1 LCVFKVLKLIH
12 MAAGASFVEHKGKMI
27 YYVDY
32 SNIKTNEAFLATI
45 KQTNAFREK
54 VRAEGKHDLLMLVD
68 LTGSFVYGD
77 VLEEIKKAGK
87 ITKELTAREAVVGI
101 TGGKKILLRIVQ
113 TITQMNLRVFDTIEE
128 AKDWLV
134 SA

>member
-1 LCVFKVLKLIH
+1 
-12 MAAGASFVEHKGKMI
+12 MALGARFIEHKGKLI

-32 SNIKTNEAFLATI
+32 SNIKTNEEFLHVI
-45 KQTNAFREK
+45 RQSNAFRE
-54 VRAEGKHDLLMLVD
+54 RARNEGKRDLLMLVD
-68 LTGSFVYGD
+68 LTGSFVYGE

-87 ITKELTAREAVVGI
+87 ITKEITAREAVVGI
-101 TGGKKILLRIVQ
+101 TGGKRILLKIVQ
-113 TITQMNLRVFDTIEE
+113 SITNMNLHVFDTVEE

>member
-1 LCVFKVLKLIH
+1 MVQ
-12 MAAGASFVEHKGKMI
+12 GAKFVEYKGKQI

-32 SNIKTNEAFLATI
+32 SNIKTNDEFLAII

-54 VRAEGKHDLLMLVD
+54 VKAEGKRDLLMLVD
-68 LTGSFVYGD
+68 VTGSFVYGE

-87 ITKELTAREAVVGI
+87 FTKEITAKEAVVGI
-101 TGGKKILLRIVQ
+101 TGGKKILLKIVQ
-113 TITQMNLRVFDTIEE
+113 SITNMNFKVFDKVED
-128 AKDWLV
+128 AQDWLV

>member
-1 LCVFKVLKLIH
+1 MINLIV
-12 MAAGASFVEHKGKMI
+12 MTQGAKFVEYKGKQI

-32 SNIKTNEAFLATI
+32 SNIKTNEEFLAII

-54 VRAEGKHDLLMLVD
+54 VKAEGKRNLLMLVD
-68 LTGSFVYGD
+68 ITGSFVYGE
-77 VLEEIKKAGK
+77 VLDEIKKAGK
-87 ITKELTAREAVVGI
+87 FTKEITAREAVVGI
-101 TGGKKILLRIVQ
+101 TGGKRILLKIVQ
-113 TITQMNLRVFDTIEE
+113 AITKMEFKVFDSIEE

>member
-1 LCVFKVLKLIH
+1 
-12 MAAGASFVEHKGKMI
+12 MALGAKFVEHKGKQI

-32 SNIKTNEAFLATI
+32 SNIKTNEEFLSII

-54 VRAEGKHDLLMLVD
+54 VKAEGQRNLLMLVD
-68 LTGSFVYGD
+68 ISGSFVYGE
-77 VLEEIKKAGK
+77 VLEQIKKAGK
-87 ITKELTAREAVVGI
+87 QTKEITSREAVVGV

-113 TITQMNLRVFDTIEE
+113 TITSMNLRMFDTVEE

-134 SA
+134 SE

>member
-1 LCVFKVLKLIH
+1 
-12 MAAGASFVEHKGKMI
+12 MALGARFVEHKGKMI

-32 SNIKTNEAFLATI
+32 SNIKTNDEFLAVI

-54 VRAEGKHDLLMLVD
+54 IKAEGKSNLLMLVD
-68 LTGSFVYGD
+68 LSGSFVYGE

-87 ITKELTAREAVVGI
+87 FTKEITAREAVVGI
-101 TGGKKILLRIVQ
+101 TGGKKILLKIVQ
-113 TITQMNLRVFDTIEE
+113 TITQMNLRVFDTMEE

-134 SA
+134 SE

>member
-1 LCVFKVLKLIH
+1 
-12 MAAGASFVEHKGKMI
+12 MALGARFEEHKGKMI

-32 SNIKTNEAFLATI
+32 SNIKTNEEFLYVI
-45 KQTNAFREK
+45 KQSNAFREK
-54 VRAEGKHDLLMLVD
+54 ARTEGKRDLLMLVD
-68 LTGSFVYGD
+68 FTGSFVYGE

-87 ITKELTAREAVVGI
+87 ITKEITAREAVVGI
-101 TGGKKILLRIVQ
+101 TGGKRILLKIVQ
-113 TITQMNLRVFDTIEE
+113 SITKMNLHVFDTVEE